1 MFCDKPHVNILT
13 SLLLAHGLR
22 HAVVCPGSR
31 NAVIIHNLH
40 AARFRLYPV
49 TDERSAAF
57 VAIGL
62 WLALRHPVIV
72 CVTSG
77 SALLNLLPG
86 VAEAAF
92 RHIPILVV
100 SADRPAQ
107 WVGQLDGQ
115 TLPQHGA
122 LQPYASA
129 WTLPEL
135 TAATDSTERHWYCN
149 RIANEA
155 LSALL
160 YQNRPIHLNVPL
172 CEPLFS
178 FSEPRLPEERVI
190 QTYHPLTLCDI
201 PEHLQQTILEAQAP
215 LLVIG
220 HYEDA
225 PLKDLQQLKSLG
237 WKVFAENISNHAEFS
252 DGLPAASHDVIVH
265 IGGAFVNKD
274 IKLLLRSRHPV
285 IIRIDATDELPDTFC
300 HLAYKLCIPA
310 PVGINWLSQLC
321 TAGTPQ
327 VAVSS
332 GNHLQPALSS
342 PQKCSFAALFLG
354 NSTAVRWAERHISRH
369 HLAAHTYCNRGTNG
383 IEGSL
388 SAAAGYSLAT
398 GMPVL
403 CILGDLSF
411 FYDANAL
418 WNVGLRGNLRILLLN
433 NGCGGIFSRLP
444 GLSQSP
450 ALADY
455 IAASHP
461 FTAKGIATSFHCT
474 YLSEATSD
482 LTADFDRLLERLLEV
497 SSERPVLMEIF
508 VEDENY

>member
-1 MFCDKPHVNILT
+1 MFCDKPHVNTLT
-13 SLLLAHGLR
+13 SLLLAHGL
-22 HAVVCPGSR
+22 HDAVVCPGSR

-40 AARFRLYPV
+40 EADFNLYPV

-57 VAIGL
+57 IAIGL
-62 WLALRHPVIV
+62 WLAIRRPIIV

-92 RHIPILVV
+92 RRIPLFII

-107 WVGQLDGQ
+107 WIGQLDGQ

-122 LQPYASA
+122 LQSYASA

-135 TAATDSTERHWYCN
+135 TPSDTAEHHWYCN
-149 RIANEA
+149 RVANEA
-155 LSALL
+155 LSTLNK
-160 YQNRPIHLNVPL
+160 QEGPVHLNVPIS
-172 CEPLFS
+172 EPLFS
-178 FSEPRLPEERVI
+178 FSVPQLPVERI
-190 QTYHPLTLCDI
+190 IHTYHPLALCDI
-201 PEHLQQTILEAQAP
+201 PEHLQQIILQAKAP

-220 HYEDA
+220 QYEDT
-225 PLKDLQQLKSLG
+225 PLQDLQKLKSLG

-252 DGLPAASHDVIVH
+252 DGLPTTSHDVIVH

-274 IKLLLRSRHPV
+274 IKLLLRRQQPV
-285 IIRIDATDELPDTFC
+285 IIRIDDTNEMPDTFC
-300 HLAYKLCIPA
+300 HLAYKLRIPVPTA
-310 PVGINWLSQLC
+310 VNWLSHLC

-327 VAVSS
+327 VAVSPS
-332 GNHLQPALSS
+332 NHSLATLFHS
-342 PQKCSFAALFLG
+342 QKCSFVALFLG

-369 HLAAHTYCNRGTNG
+369 RLAEHTYCNRGTNG
-383 IEGSL
+383 IEGCL
-388 SAAAGYSLAT
+388 SVAAGYSLAT
-398 GMPVL
+398 KHLVL

-418 WNVGLRGNLRILLLN
+418 WNVRLCANLRIMLLN
-433 NGCGGIFSRLP
+433 NGHGGIFSKLP
-444 GLSQSP
+444 GLAQSP
-450 ALADY
+450 ALTDY

-461 FTAKGIATSFHCT
+461 FTAKGIAASFDCT
-474 YLSEATSD
+474 YLSQTSSD
-482 LTADFDRLLERLLEV
+482 LTADFDCFLEKLMEV
-497 SSERPVLMEIF
+497 SSERPVVMEIF